1 MSNANWYYYNSGF
14 FVSQTSENNDDSA
27 EKNINVLNEEFFNC
41 NMDQSCSVLSKV
53 KGANGKETWN
63 KVQEPPLYVI
73 PKIDGVGSRKNWPEA
88 RQYCLDLKGDLASIR
103 DWAEYERITEF
114 IKSTGIRESIWIGMN
129 DRRQEGTM
137 EWSNGNPVTFT
148 NWYTG
153 EPNNAG
159 INEDCVALLS
169 YTDGFQ
175 WYDDPCNI
183 KIMAFICKIPNN

>member
-1 MSNANWYYYNSGF
+1 
-14 FVSQTSENNDDSA
+14 
-27 EKNINVLNEEFFNC
+27 
-41 NMDQSCSVLSKV
+41 MDQSCSVLSKV
-53 KGANGKETWN
+53 KGTNGKETWN

-88 RQYCLDLKGDLASIR
+88 RQHCLDLKGDLASIR
-103 DWAEYERITEF
+103 DWAENERITEF

-137 EWSNGNPVTFT
+137 EWSDGSPVTFT

-153 EPNNAG
+153 EPNNEG

-169 YTDGFQ
+169 YRNGFQ

-183 KIMAFICKIPNN
+183 KIKAFICEIPNN